1 MKVEIKKIDKL
12 KRKIK
17 VEVKGDELLKEKKE
31 IYQQAAKSL
40 KVPGFRPGSAPL
52 DLLEKHHGKLL
63 NDEFLRKVIPLF
75 YHRALDENK
84 ILSASLPHISDLD
97 LKADSLTFYAEFETK
112 PEIQV
117 DESTYK
123 GIKIKDKRIE
133 VKEIDIEKI
142 LTNLKEGIKKVI
154 HKDFNDD
161 EIAKW
166 ASYSDISSLREAIRG
181 QLFVEKTRERRQR
194 IDSQIREQLTKSLK
208 IDLPKEEVERHH
220 KELVNREISALEH
233 RGISKEH
240 LDKYRKEVE
249 SKLKPIAETEI
260 KLFYVL
266 EAIAKKEGI
275 EINDTMAEVVFGFIL
290 SQAQYQK

>member
-1 MKVEIKKIDKL
+1 MEVEVRKLDKL
-12 KRKIK
+12 KRKMK
-17 VEVKGDELLKEKKE
+17 VEVKGEEFLKEKKE

-63 NDEFLRKVIPLF
+63 NDEFLRKSIPLF
-75 YHRALDENK
+75 YHRALEESK
-84 ILSASLPHISDLD
+84 VLAASLPRIYDLD
-97 LKADSLTFYAEFETK
+97 LKANSLTFYAEFEAK
-112 PEIQV
+112 PEIEV
-117 DESTYK
+117 NESIYK

-166 ASYSDISSLREAIRG
+166 ASYPDVSSLREAIRG
-181 QLFVEKTRERRQR
+181 QLFVEKIHERRQK

-208 IDLPKEEVERHH
+208 IDLPKEEVDRHH
-220 KELVNREISALEH
+220 KELVNREIAALEH

-240 LDKYRKEVE
+240 LDKYRKELE
-249 SKLKPIAETEI
+249 SKLKPIAENEM

-275 EINDTMAEVVFGFIL
+275 EINNTMAEVVFGFIL
-290 SQAQYQK
+290 NQAQYQK